1 MEVDMSV
8 RRPRVLASFFGFA
21 SSGLLAC
28 GLIRGHIHADF
39 WWMGLVL
46 VILVANFYRYQISRP
61 LALWREIGAARI
73 CLNREAQSS
82 NERKLGRF
90 TWPPFLL
97 RPLVA
102 LVLLVV
108 VFGQGLVQEGFFW
121 VNVLAES
128 VRPARL
134 SVHVEPPSFASARAQ
149 AVSARPGEVVR
160 LNLLSGSFMQMT
172 LSGGRGF
179 SAVSEVIFPEAQ
191 FFRSTSTRGPAML
204 EASSL
209 SRENA
214 FSPETF
220 SSADQKAWLSPFSE
234 NRMWSGS
241 TELITSALDL
251 DAQAVQRLVIVV
263 RTPSSGPFFIDA
275 TVEPVPRPEV
285 SLEKRDPPPDQRSP
299 SQTIEG
305 ALFFAAQVQ
314 SQVPLTTI
322 ELAVRTESGYS
333 FNLPV
338 GEFTGSER
346 LDFISESVQLLTAG
360 IPFGEADVLYVQA
373 RAHTVIPGLTG
384 ESQEFRFS
392 VKSPRE
398 SREKLIEQLEAA
410 LDTLSDVQ
418 SGGVEMKQSLVNQL
432 QEAQQTSRQLGNQSL
447 ASRQVREALRRA
459 EALDP
464 KNKQQRDEVESQI
477 QDTLDA
483 LRRRNSRESAS
494 SWFLK
499 TRNFLSRL
507 AHVDVA
513 AEPQALSHFSEKG
526 AELSQ
531 EAQALKAQLEQLIE
545 SPQSGLTLDEKLLA
559 MEMLENDET
568 PVRMEGVT
576 ELIGRGE
583 RDEALE
589 QGQETLTDATLNLG
603 GLLQLISVARARVI
617 REARDRLT
625 KADAE
630 LENVRQ
636 SMEPGA
642 QRSSARQAEKELRET
657 PELGNQFNDALE
669 EAQDSARQAGKA
681 LRRGNQGELV
691 KSLDGAQR
699 AIVRALAELQEEE
712 QASREEQGDEDG
724 RRYRSTMDAMN
735 AQGQHDAGWRRR
747 IFETISRLREQ
758 GVSADAAVIR
768 YLESRLR

>member
-1 MEVDMSV
+1 MDV
-8 RRPRVLASFFGFA
+8 RRSHVLAKFVGFA
-21 SSGLLAC
+21 AIGLVAC

-46 VILVANFYRYQISRP
+46 VALAAPFYRHQFSRP
-61 LALWREIGAARI
+61 LALWRKIGPARI
-73 CLNREAQSS
+73 FLNRAAQSPA
-82 NERKLGRF
+82 EKQRARF
-90 TWPPFLL
+90 LWPPFPLRAVLALL
-97 RPLVA
+97 
-102 LVLLVV
+102 LLVG
-108 VFGQGLVQEGFFW
+108 VFGQVLVKEGLFW
-121 VNVLAES
+121 GGLLAES
-128 VRPARL
+128 VRPGRL

-149 AVSARPGEVVR
+149 TIFVRPGEVLR
-160 LNLLSGSFMQMT
+160 LNLLAGSFMQMN

-179 SAVSEVIFPEAQ
+179 SVVTEAVFPESKALQ
-191 FFRSTSTRGPAML
+191 STPARGPATL
-204 EASSL
+204 EASPL
-209 SRENA
+209 HGNDAFTPEA
-214 FSPETF
+214 FSA
-220 SSADQKAWLSPFSE
+220 ADQTAWLSPFSE
-234 NRMWSGS
+234 SRMWSGS

-251 DAQAVQRLVIVV
+251 DAEAVQRLVLVV
-263 RTPSSGPFFIDA
+263 RPPSGDPFFVDA

-285 SLEKRDPPPDQRSP
+285 TLELRGTPPDERSP
-299 SQTIEG
+299 NETIEG
-305 ALFFAAQVQ
+305 VLFFAAGVQ
-314 SQVPLTTI
+314 SQVPLTNI

-346 LDFISESVQLLTAG
+346 LEFESDSIQLQTAG

-384 ESQEFRFS
+384 ESQEFRFP

-410 LDTLSDVQ
+410 LDTLSDSQ
-418 SGGVEMKQSLVNQL
+418 SGGMEMKQSLIKQL

-447 ASRQVREALRRA
+447 AARQVTEALRNA
-459 EALDP
+459 QALDP
-464 KNKQQRDEVESQI
+464 KSKQQRDEVGSQI

-483 LRRRNSRESAS
+483 LKRSNARETAS

-499 TRNFLSRL
+499 TRDFLNKL
-507 AHVDVA
+507 AQADVA
-513 AEPQALSHFSEKG
+513 AEPQALSKFSEKG

-531 EAQALKAQLEQLIE
+531 EAQELKAQLEQLIE
-545 SPQSGLTLDEKLLA
+545 SPQSGLTLDEKHLA

-576 ELIGRGE
+576 ELIGQSE
-583 RDEALE
+583 RDEALQ
-589 QGQETLTDATLNLG
+589 QGQETLTDATQNLG

-617 REARDRLT
+617 REARERLT
-625 KADAE
+625 QADAE

-636 SMEPGA
+636 SMDPNA

-669 EAQDSARQAGKA
+669 EAQDNAQRAGKA
-681 LRRGNQGELV
+681 LRKGDQGELV
-691 KSLDGAQR
+691 ESLDGAQQ
-699 AIVRALAELQEEE
+699 AIVKALAELQEEE
-712 QASREEQGDEDG
+712 QASREEQGEEEG
-724 RRYRSTMDAMN
+724 RRYRSSMDAMS

-758 GVSADAAVIR
+758 GVPADAAVIR